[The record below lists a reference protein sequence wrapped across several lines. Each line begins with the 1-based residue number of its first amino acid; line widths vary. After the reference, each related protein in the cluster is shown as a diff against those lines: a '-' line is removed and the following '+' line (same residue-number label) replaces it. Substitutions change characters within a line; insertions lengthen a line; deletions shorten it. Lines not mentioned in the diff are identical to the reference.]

1 MDYTPDI
8 YLATDESATSEL
20 RWYWVSKTERRL
32 QQKWKGRRDLE
43 PFEEWRDVPNVSE
56 GT

>member
-1 MDYTPDI
+1 MDHTPDI

-20 RWYWVSKTERRL
+20 RWYWPSKTERRL
-32 QQKWKGRRDLE
+32 QQKWKGRRDRE

-56 GT
+56 DT